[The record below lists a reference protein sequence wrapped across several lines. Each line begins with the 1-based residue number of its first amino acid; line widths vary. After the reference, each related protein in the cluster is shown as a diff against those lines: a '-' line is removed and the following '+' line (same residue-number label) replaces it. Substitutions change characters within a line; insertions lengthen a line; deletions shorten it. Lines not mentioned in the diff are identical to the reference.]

1 MAQEI
6 IEQKNTE
13 VAVKTE
19 SQQLM
24 DLIGTLA
31 ANPQADVSKFNALL
45 DLKERL
51 ESKNAEKQF
60 NQDYLKMTRELPR
73 IKKDET
79 VEYNNKQGVKE
90 KAFSFATWENMDKAI
105 RPILERNGFALTFDT
120 QPRADGGGAVIK
132 GILLHTSGHKREASI
147 TLALDNSGGKN
158 NIQGMGSTFS
168 YGKRYTATMLLNLVT
183 ENEDDDGYLAGIEF
197 LPLEKQRIINTLLSE
212 TKTNINAFLKYFK
225 AAEVQFIKEKDYEDA
240 IKLLKKKKEEGEKR

>member
-73 IKKDET
+73 IKKDGT
-79 VEYNNKQGVKE
+79 VEYNNKQGIKE

-168 YGKRYTATMLLNLVT
+168 YGKRYTATMLLNLVC
-183 ENEDDDGYLAGIEF
+183 EGEDDDGVKAGIEY
-197 LPLEKQRIINTLLSE
+197 LSLDKQRKVNSLLNE
-212 TKTNINAFLKYFK
+212 TGADVTAFLKYFK
-225 AAEVQFIKEKDYEDA
+225 ISEVQFLQERDFENA
-240 IKLLKKKKEEGEKR
+240 VKLLNRKKVAK